1 MVLRPYGAS
10 EKEYDEKVISLAKEI
25 TELVVSS
32 SVTFK
37 EADEALVLAQD
48 YLQTK
53 TRPII
58 V

>member
-1 MVLRPYGAS
+1 MVLRPYTT
-10 EKEYDEKVISLAKEI
+10 EDKEYDERVVALAKKI

-37 EADEALVLAQD
+37 EADDALVFAQD